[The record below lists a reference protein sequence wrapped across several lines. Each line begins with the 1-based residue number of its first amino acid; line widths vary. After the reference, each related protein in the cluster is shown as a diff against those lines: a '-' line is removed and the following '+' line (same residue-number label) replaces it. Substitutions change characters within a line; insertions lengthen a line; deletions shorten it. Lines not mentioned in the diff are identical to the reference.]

1 MTHMTLF
8 RQLVVVIGTC
18 LIAATAFADQLYI
31 GGASVS
37 ITPEPPVALDGFRGR
52 RIAQEVAVPC
62 TASALVLE
70 TRKDD
75 QSTSQVIFVSCD
87 LIAIRGGDDFYES
100 VREEIQGR
108 VPDSALNRLI
118 INGTHTHSAPVL
130 MDGKY
135 DLDKFVGR
143 VLQPADYR
151 KFLFKQLGDA
161 IATAW
166 EKRVPAQVAW
176 GLGHADVAQNRRAV
190 YADGTAAM
198 YGKTNRPDFRGIEG
212 YEDHAMEALYFWDQ
226 NNKLIAT
233 CINVAAPSQGAG
245 GIKVHADYWH
255 YVRESLREK
264 HGKDLTVL
272 AWCGAAGDQ
281 EVRPMYRQA
290 AEARMEKLRGL
301 SRIEELARR
310 IVVAWEDV
318 FQLVQQDRHAD
329 IVLEHRS
336 KELQLPERKITEAE
350 AAAARAE
357 VANWKKKP
365 DDPSAPWNIGWH
377 GRVVE
382 RYERQQQGPQF
393 HEMLLQVVRI
403 GDVAVVTNDF
413 ELFTDYG
420 VQIKARSPALQTF
433 IIQLCGSGSYLP
445 TPRAVAGGSYSAI
458 PQSNRVG
465 PEGGQVLVE
474 ESVHLIQSLWPK
486 TEKKEKQ

>member
-1 MTHMTLF
+1 MTHQTYGRLF
-8 RQLVVVIGTC
+8 MLAT
-18 LIAATAFADQLYI
+18 IASSLFVATSVAVAGQLYV

-37 ITPEPPVALDGFRGR
+37 ITPTPPVALDGFRGR
-52 RIAQEVAVPC
+52 RIAQEVEVPC

-70 TRKDD
+70 TRDGE
-75 QSTSQVIFVSCD
+75 QSVSQVIFVSCD
-87 LIAIRGGDDFYES
+87 LIAIRGGDDFYGS
-100 VREEIQGR
+100 VREQIQGR

-130 MDGKY
+130 LDGKY

-161 IATAW
+161 IVTAW

-176 GLGHADVAQNRRAV
+176 GLGHADVAQNRRSV
-190 YADGTAAM
+190 YADGTAVM
-198 YGKTNRPDFRGIEG
+198 YGKTNQPNFRGIEG
-212 YEDHAMEALYFWDQ
+212 YEDHAVETLYFWDQ

-264 HGKDLTVL
+264 HGANLTVL

-301 SRIEELARR
+301 SRIQELARR

-318 FQLVQQDRHAD
+318 LQVVQQDRHSD
-329 IVLEHRS
+329 IILEHRS
-336 KELQLPERKITEAE
+336 KELQLPEREITEAE
-350 AAAARAE
+350 ANAARAE
-357 VANWKKKP
+357 VAKWEKKP
-365 DDPSAPWNIGWH
+365 DDPNSPWHRGWH

-382 RYERQQQGPQF
+382 RYERQQQGPQYK
-393 HEMLLQVVRI
+393 EMLLQGVRI

-420 VQIKARSPALQTF
+420 VQIKSRSPALQTF
-433 IIQLCGSGSYLP
+433 VIQLCGGGTYLP
-445 TPRAVAGGSYSAI
+445 SPRAVAGGGYSAI
-458 PQSNRVG
+458 PESNSVG

-474 ESVHLIQSLWPK
+474 ESLMLIQSLWPK
-486 TEKKEKQ
+486 TGK

>member
-1 MTHMTLF
+1 MTSRILSGLLS
-8 RQLVVVIGTC
+8 LVLVAGVIALSEPLSAG
-18 LIAATAFADQLYI
+18 QLYV

-37 ITPEPPVALDGFRGR
+37 ITPAPPVALDGFRGR
-52 RIAQEVAVPC
+52 RIAQEVEVPC

-70 TRKDD
+70 TRDGE
-75 QSTSQVIFVSCD
+75 QSVCQVIFVSCD
-87 LIAIRGGDDFYES
+87 LIAIRGGEDFYGS
-100 VREEIQGR
+100 VREQIQGR
-108 VPDSALNRLI
+108 VPDSALDHLI

-130 MDGKY
+130 QDGKY

-161 IATAW
+161 IAAAW

-176 GLGHADVAQNRRAV
+176 GLGHANVAQNRRAL
-190 YADGTAAM
+190 YADGSAAM

-212 YEDHAMEALYFWDQ
+212 YEDHAVETLYFWDK
-226 NNKLIAT
+226 NNRLIAT

-245 GIKVHADYWH
+245 GNKVHADYWH

-264 HGKDLTVL
+264 HGADLTVL

-281 EVRPMYRQA
+281 EVRPMYRQT
-290 AEARMEKLRGL
+290 AETRMEKLRGL
-301 SRIEELARR
+301 SRIQELARR

-318 FQLVQQDRHAD
+318 LQVVQQDRHPD
-329 IVLEHRS
+329 IVLEHRW

-357 VANWKKKP
+357 VAKWETKP
-365 DDPSAPWNIGWH
+365 DDPSAPWNIGWNS
-377 GRVVE
+377 RAVE

-393 HEMLLQVVRI
+393 HDMRLQVVRI
-403 GDVAVVTNDF
+403 GDVAVATNDF

-433 IIQLCGSGSYLP
+433 VIQLCGGGTYLP
-445 TPRAVAGGSYSAI
+445 SPRAVAGGGYSAI

-465 PEGGQVLVE
+465 PEGGQMLVSE
-474 ESVHLIQSLWPK
+474 TLDLLQQLW
-486 TEKKEKQ
+486 KK